1 MMNRR
6 IVIHPGFHK
15 TGTSSIQHFLWV
27 NRAALGDRLAILQLR
42 HLKEPARMCMSF
54 SRRQNPLLLSDLVDE
69 FDAVLAGQGI
79 GPDDPRDILV
89 SCEALSGHCPGWPG
103 VIDYSAAPFT
113 ATVLAGYFAERFEGA
128 EVMLVYTTREPQDWL
143 RSAWRHHLVGQKMTE
158 DVEDWSRRMQPAADL
173 QAVVQEVAGAIAPAQ
188 VFSLPL
194 ADSVLHEKGPGGA
207 LLELLDLPS
216 DLRAALEPVGH
227 ANRGPD
233 EALSR
238 ELLWLNR
245 SNLGDHKL
253 RKHKAR
259 LLEEAGV
266 VGWVKPA

>member
-1 MMNRR
+1 MGRR

-15 TGTSSIQHFLWV
+15 TGTSSIQQFLWI
-27 NRAALGDRLAILQLR
+27 NRDKLSDRLAILQLR

-54 SRRQNPLLLSDLVDE
+54 SRKQNPLLLSDLVEELDK
-69 FDAVLAGQGI
+69 VLAAQGI
-79 GPDDPRDILV
+79 TPDDPRDILV

-103 VIDYSAAPFT
+103 VIDYSTAPFT
-113 ATVLAGYFAERFEGA
+113 ATVLAGYFEERFEGA
-128 EVMLVYTTREPQDWL
+128 EVMVLYTTRDPDDWL
-143 RSAWRHHLVGQKMTE
+143 WSAWRHHLVGQKLTE
-158 DVEDWSRRMQPAADL
+158 DFDDWARRLRSAADF
-173 QAVVQEVAGAIAPAQ
+173 AKIITDVAGAIVPAQ

-194 ADSVLHEKGPGGA
+194 ADSTRHEKGPGGS
-207 LLELLDLPS
+207 LLELFDLP
-216 DLRAALEPVGH
+216 DQLRQSLEPVGH

-245 SNLGDHKL
+245 SNLGEHKL

-266 VGWVKPA
+266 VGWVKPG